1 MTPETFFKLANGLA
15 MIGWIILIFLPRYRS
30 DKLILGIFITLLS
43 IVYTYLVFTEFTF
56 ADLKGFGSLHGV
68 MTLFQN
74 PGVLLAGWVHY
85 LAFDLM
91 VGLWIKNNAIKHR
104 INHWY
109 IVPCLFFTFLLGPV
123 GLLLYLVIRI
133 FVTRKYFSENFSL

>member
-1 MTPETFFKLANGLA
+1 MTPDIFFKLANGIA
-15 MIGWIILIFLPRYRS
+15 MVGWIILIFLPRYRS
-30 DKLILGIFITLLS
+30 DKLILGIFVTLLS
-43 IVYTYLVFTEFTF
+43 VVYAYLVVTEFTL
-56 ADLKGFGSLHGV
+56 ADLKSFGTLQGV

-91 VGLWIKNNAIKHR
+91 VGLWIKNNALKHG

-133 FVTRKYFSENFSL
+133 FVNRKYFSENF